1 MSRQILPG
9 IRLDDAGRA
18 SVDASMGRQLISLAI
33 ELEPYT
39 TRPVDVQHVL
49 AAIIMAVGNGEF
61 DGEESLRRAEPLLLR
76 LLASHIETI
85 YQCTG
90 GRVSEDD

>member
-33 ELEPYT
+33 ELESYT

-61 DGEESLRRAEPLLLR
+61 NAGESLQTPEPLVLR

-85 YQCTG
+85 FQRTG